1 VTITGSGFTGASSV
15 KFGATNAASFT
26 VDSAT
31 QITATSPAHAA
42 GTVDITVTTTGGT
55 SATSANDQFT
65 FVAAPT
71 VTNVSPASGPAAGGT
86 SVTITGTNFTGASSV
101 KFGATNAASFTVDS
115 ATQITATS
123 PAHAAGTVDITV
135 TTTGGTSATN
145 ANDQFTFIGAPTV
158 TSVNPTAGPTGGGTS
173 VTITGSGFTGASS
186 VKFGATNAA
195 SFTVDSDT
203 QITAT
208 SPAHAAGTVDITVTT
223 TGGTSATSANDQF
236 TFIDAPTVT
245 SVNPTSGPTT
255 GGTSVTI
262 TGTGFNDATSVDF
275 GGTSASV
282 FTIDSDTQITATS
295 PAHAAGTVDVTVT
308 SPGGTSA
315 TSANDEFTYTSTGGG
330 PTVVGD
336 CSGQVLLGAVS
347 PSLTDATQ
355 RGVKITGA
363 LAAVQHTTTKI
374 GGTCNASPRTG
385 DPKMPPPSGT
395 LHPKAV
401 GLSLLGNASCSTPT
415 NDSNAADAYPLNGK
429 ITWTMTEQYTDPTT
443 NLVHSYKIQAAIAVL
458 GTGAG
463 GPDVEDVSGI
473 VLTGLAP
480 GALVH
485 GDIWQD
491 PVVKT
496 GGASGYN
503 TGYTLDMTNANAC
516 ADATAGNAL
525 IKKVLIGGGGTS
537 SSSLLGSTT
546 AGVRFE
552 LGT

>member
-1 VTITGSGFTGASSV
+1 VTITGTNLTGATSV

-26 VDSAT
+26 VDNAT

-42 GTVDITVTTTGGT
+42 GTVDITVTTVGGT

-65 FVAAPT
+65 FVGAPT
-71 VTNVSPASGPAAGGT
+71 VSSVSPTAGPSSGGT
-86 SVTITGTNFTGASSV
+86 TVTITGTGFTGATSV
-101 KFGATNAASFTVDS
+101 KFGATNAASFTVDTP
-115 ATQITATS
+115 TQITATS
-123 PAHAAGTVDITV
+123 PAHAAGTVDIAV
-135 TTTGGTSATN
+135 TTTGGTS
-145 ANDQFTFIGAPTV
+145 V
-158 TSVNPTAGPTGGGTS
+158 
-173 VTITGSGFTGASS
+173 
-186 VKFGATNAA
+186 
-195 SFTVDSDT
+195 
-203 QITAT
+203 
-208 SPAHAAGTVDITVTT
+208 
-223 TGGTSATSANDQF
+223 TSANDEF
-236 TFIDAPTVT
+236 TFVDAPTVD

-262 TGTGFNDATSVDF
+262 TGTNFTAATSVDF
-275 GGTSASV
+275 GGTPAT
-282 FTIDSDTQITATS
+282 FTVDNATQITATS

-315 TSANDEFTYTSTGGG
+315 TSANDEFTFTATGGG

-336 CSGQVLLGAVS
+336 CSGQVLLGSVS
-347 PSLTDATQ
+347 PSLTDVTQ

-385 DPKMPPPSGT
+385 DPKIPPPAGT

-401 GLSLLGNASCSTPT
+401 GLSLLGNASCSTPA
-415 NDSNAADAYPLNGK
+415 NDPNPADAYPLNGK

-463 GPDVEDVSGI
+463 GPDVEDVGGI

-546 AGVRFE
+546 EGVRFE
-552 LGT
+552 LGS